1 MAGHIHTNGRM
12 TKPKFLKWAAVIIVS
27 GLLIGGVVWIGVSAI
42 FGVFTFVYA

>member
-1 MAGHIHTNGRM
+1 M
-12 TKPKFLKWAAVIIVS
+12 TKPKFLKWAAVIIGS